1 MSPSNRGVI
10 RVVGLSLA
18 LPLSIAPV
26 TELDA
31 QGIAPCTHEARFGLV
46 GLAKLQL
53 ARLNVVNVLPPDPT
67 LPPDPV
73 HPPDPEFPPGP
84 CHVGMGFLDSADKPF
99 LNAAGAPIL
108 VELDLEPGQSS
119 FIELN
124 WLDAF
129 RNRPGS
135 RVPFRAT
142 ALLTHLEQPPPDD
155 GSELPPDA
163 CSALVPTLELVE
175 TLTSRSQVVMDPLEI
190 FGFNPQPEPPISFD
204 RVRVE

>member
-1 MSPSNRGVI
+1 MSPSNRNAI

-18 LPLSIAPV
+18 LPLSLAP
-26 TELDA
+26 LGRLSA
-31 QGIAPCTHEARFGLV
+31 QGIQPCTHEARFGLV
-46 GLAKLQL
+46 GLARLQS
-53 ARLNVVNVLPPDPT
+53 ARLNVVNLFPPDPVT
-67 LPPDPV
+67 PPHPV
-73 HPPDPEFPPGP
+73 HPPDPALPPDP

-108 VELDLEPGQSS
+108 VELDLAPGQSA
-119 FIELN
+119 FIDLSAT
-124 WLDAF
+124 DAF
-129 RNRPGS
+129 RNNRGL

-142 ALLTHLEQPPPDD
+142 ALLTHLATPPPDD
-155 GSELPPDA
+155 GSELPPDP

-175 TLTSRSQVVMDPLEI
+175 PLTGRSQVVMDPLEI